1 MSPLVVTAEELIGY
15 LTEVIDK
22 YGDIPVVVYSA
33 TSGKIESVGQPA
45 ILTVTPSGEENGF
58 QAYTYSPREDPSKP
72 KAALLY

>member
-33 TSGKIESVGQPA
+33 TSGKIESVGPQ
-45 ILTVTPSGEENGF
+45 S
-58 QAYTYSPREDPSKP
+58 
-72 KAALLY
+72 